1 MAKPKLD
8 RKTLLKNSLSVFKS
22 KGYTAT
28 SMSDLANA
36 SGLLKGSIYHYI
48 ESKEQL
54 MLEVLNSLMD
64 HYINKVFITAY
75 DEELSPYDRLLL
87 LSKRAEDVYIYE
99 DAGNFFANIGLETK
113 NLHLGF
119 DEVIVG
125 FFKKWISTIE
135 YLYSYL
141 LPEKEARAKAE
152 SVVAEIE
159 GAVMLMKLMDDA
171 GQLRRVLAGILGEY
185 KELEKENSVK

>member
-8 RKTLLKNSLSVFKS
+8 RKTLLINSLSVFKA

-28 SMSDLANA
+28 SMTDLAKA

-64 HYINKVFITAY
+64 HYVNKIFIVAF
-75 DEELSPYDRLLL
+75 DEELDPYDRLLL
-87 LSKRAEDVYIYE
+87 LSKKAEDVYIHE

-113 NLHLGF
+113 NLKLGF
-119 DEVIVG
+119 NEVIVD
-125 FFKKWISTIE
+125 FFTKWVDTIQHI
-135 YLYSYL
+135 YTYV
-141 LPEKEARAKAE
+141 LPDAETRVKAE
-152 SVVAEIE
+152 SVVAQIE
-159 GAVMLMKLMDDA
+159 GAVMLMKVMDDV
-171 GQLRRVLAGILGEY
+171 GHLRRVLAGILEEY
-185 KELEKENSVK
+185 KELEQENAIK

>member
-8 RKTLLKNSLSVFKS
+8 KKELLKNSLSVFKS

-28 SMSDLANA
+28 SMTDLATA

-54 MLEVLNSLMD
+54 MLEVLESLMD
-64 HYINKVFITAY
+64 HYVNKVFITAY
-75 DEELSPYDRLLL
+75 DEELSPYDRLFL
-87 LSKRAEDVYIYE
+87 LSKRAEDIYIYE

-113 NLHLGF
+113 NLDLGF
-119 DEVIVG
+119 SEIIVD
-125 FFKKWISTIE
+125 FFEKWISTVE
-135 YLYSYL
+135 YLYSYVL
-141 LPEKEARAKAE
+141 DKEEAHAKAE

-159 GAVMLMKLMDDA
+159 GAVMLMKVMDDA
-171 GQLRRVLAGILGEY
+171 GRLRRVLASILEEY
-185 KELEKENSVK
+185 KELEKVNSVN